1 MRPRIA
7 QTDDRLGFHW
17 CTIDGRPVSLPEL
30 CTLDDEPE
38 RLVPT
43 HLSALDDALI
53 DAVQQFGE
61 LLGGGRLP
69 AGPEELRRLEELY
82 RVLDRL
88 VHEYD
93 AAASAAGLPVELRAG
108 QIVGTAALVATRAR
122 MALGVAGPVP
132 LEGTLIDPGLGVVAG
147 HGRLAAVDPA
157 QPWRGSRWVVEGEDG
172 RRFPLTLSMLLFDS
186 SGVNK
191 SAAEDEHREALRAL
205 TAAVE
210 AAAGEALGDGAG
222 GEAGGGAG
230 DEAGGGEAGGG
241 ADAVDPVVAAGAV
254 EWLLYDW
261 LLAHRESASSGA
273 VEITRGR
280 TDDAAMIITAAAAAA
295 RLRARTDP
303 TLLAVPSSGA

>member
-17 CTIDGRPVSLPEL
+17 CTVDGRPVSLPEL
-30 CTLDDEPE
+30 CTIDDEPE

-43 HLSALDDALI
+43 HLSALDDTLI
-53 DAVQQFGE
+53 DAVQRFGE
-61 LLGGGRLP
+61 QLGGGRP
-69 AGPEELRRLEELY
+69 ATEPEELRRLRELH

-88 VHEYD
+88 THEYD
-93 AAASAAGLPVELRAG
+93 AAATATGLPVELRAG

-122 MALGVAGPVP
+122 IALGVAGPVP
-132 LEGTLIDPGLGVVAG
+132 LDGSLTDPGFGVVAG
-147 HGRLAAVDPA
+147 HGRLVAADPSQA
-157 QPWRGSRWVVEGEDG
+157 WRGSRWVVESEDG

-191 SAAEDEHREALRAL
+191 TAAEDEHREALREV
-205 TAAVE
+205 TAS
-210 AAAGEALGDGAG
+210 AGLGLIAG
-222 GEAGGGAG
+222 SI
-230 DEAGGGEAGGG
+230 
-241 ADAVDPVVAAGAV
+241 DAVDPVVAAGAV

-280 TDDAAMIITAAAAAA
+280 TDDATMIIAAAATGA

-303 TLLAVPSSGA
+303 SLLPIPSPSGD